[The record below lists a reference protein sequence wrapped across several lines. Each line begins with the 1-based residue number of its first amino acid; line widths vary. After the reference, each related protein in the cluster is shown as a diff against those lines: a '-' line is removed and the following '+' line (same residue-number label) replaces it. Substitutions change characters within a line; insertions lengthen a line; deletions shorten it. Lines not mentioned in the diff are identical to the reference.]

1 MDSPS
6 RKYELAQG
14 ERKYTLSTQVY
25 QDKLRFACIEVNPV
39 NPLVYIGEFT
49 LVNLKQLSTLFSSI
63 SDISQAQQIFDKII
77 TSQKVVIEP
86 QQNQIN
92 LRILIKRDNQPD
104 EHFYLVLNLFNKDGV
119 NNEHLLNQSIAGNKY
134 TREEL
139 KNEYLSLL
147 QNIRDSNQINEIA
160 NSSSNLNIS
169 QGQYMQT
176 SQTHTGENVIFANN
190 GSELKTNNLTQSNA
204 NELLT
209 TNNIETSQNIN
220 SPNNINIDQ
229 YLQNQNQSKENM
241 LFTSTTS
248 NIETTQNVTSSGNI
262 NLDQYVQSQA
272 QTQTPNT
279 DNIYFNTTS
288 TTETTINS
296 PSGNINL
303 DNFLQTPQNQT
314 NENMAYNLSGTSSN
328 TQQNI
333 TYSGSSNNYEKSV
346 LHKSKKTRV
355 DKLTLSLRAQPNLRL
370 SEDNKIIDI
379 ENNKISDQTYS
390 ETLSPQK
397 TQEPYI
403 QQNTPLFQEKQINYE
418 PPKIDQN
425 IPETNYESSQ
435 QIYSSLQTNNN
446 VQQID
451 TSEKDR
457 IIEELRNENNRLKME
472 LNQLKNRMEIIIT
485 ENRNLKLN
493 IGKSIPNGNDNE
505 EILFLKQENERYLK
519 EIDRLRLQLSQLNEF
534 EQYKISK
541 EEEIKMLK
549 IQIEELLSNRKKIEE
564 FAQSKQREIDELK
577 LYLEELLKNQK
588 ELKLRSSQNQVS
600 TKMDLEDQML
610 TIQDTRLEIIRG
622 DIIQNA
628 VELELLSR
636 KICKKRRKVI
646 LNLLYKAKV
655 DSDKAE
661 AFHNKCDLARSTLV
675 LVKSGNGKRFGGYT
689 TCDWR
694 GNNIEKKDENAFVF
708 SLDKMKIYDIIPG
721 EDAIGC
727 YPKYGP
733 VFLGCQIRIYDEFFT
748 NGGTTFE
755 KGLNYNTEEDFELSG
770 GLKKFEV
777 KDIEVYSVEFE

>member
-1 MDSPS
+1 MESPS

-14 ERKYTLSTQVY
+14 ERKYNLTTQIY
-25 QDKLRFACIEVNPV
+25 QDKLRFACIEVNPI

-49 LVNLKQLSTLFSSI
+49 LLNLMQLSTLFSSI

-104 EHFYLVLNLFNKDGV
+104 EHFFLVLNLFNKDGV
-119 NNEHLLNQSIAGNKY
+119 NNEQSLNQNITDNKY

-139 KNEYLSLL
+139 NKEYLSLL
-147 QNIRDSNQINEIA
+147 QNTRDSNQINEIA
-160 NSSSNLNIS
+160 NSTSNLNIS
-169 QGQYMQT
+169 QGQYMQS
-176 SQTHTGENVIFANN
+176 SQAHTGENVMFANSA
-190 GSELKTNNLTQSNA
+190 SELQTNNLAQTNV
-204 NELLT
+204 NESIT
-209 TNNIETSQNIN
+209 NNNIETNQNID
-220 SPNNINIDQ
+220 SSNNINLDQ
-229 YLQNQNQSKENM
+229 YLQNQQTQSKENM

-248 NIETTQNVTSSGNI
+248 NTQTTQNVTSSENI
-262 NLDQYVQSQA
+262 NLDQYMQNQA

-288 TTETTINS
+288 TTETTHTINS

-314 NENMAYNLSGTSSN
+314 TENIIYNSSGTSGN
-328 TQQNI
+328 IQQNI
-333 TYSGSSNNYEKSV
+333 TYSGSTNNYEKSV
-346 LHKSKKTRV
+346 LHKSKRTRV

-379 ENNKISDQTYS
+379 EKYKINEQTYS
-390 ETLSPQK
+390 ETLSPK
-397 TQEPYI
+397 VE
-403 QQNTPLFQEKQINYE
+403 QNIFNQN
-418 PPKIDQN
+418 N
-425 IPETNYESSQ
+425 IPEASYDSSQ
-435 QIYSSLQTNNN
+435 QIYSSLKTTNI
-446 VQQID
+446 VQQND
-451 TSEKDR
+451 TNEKDR

-472 LNQLKNRMEIIIT
+472 LSQLRSRMEIIIT

-519 EIDRLRLQLSQLNEF
+519 EIDRLRLQLGQLNVF

-541 EEEIKMLK
+541 EKEITMLK
-549 IQIEELLSNRKKIEE
+549 IQIEELLANQKKIEE

-588 ELKLRSSQNQVS
+588 ELKLRSSQNQIS
-600 TKMDLEDQML
+600 SKMNLEDQML

-636 KICKKRRKVI
+636 KICKKKRKII

-661 AFHNKCDLARSTLV
+661 AFHNKCDFARSTLV
-675 LVKSGNGKRFGGYT
+675 LVKSANGKRFGGYT
-689 TCDWR
+689 TCDWK

-755 KGLNYNTEEDFELSG
+755 KGLNYNTEEDFELTG
-770 GLKKFEV
+770 GLNKFDV
-777 KDIEVYSVEFE
+777 KDIEVYSVELE

>member
-119 NNEHLLNQSIAGNKY
+119 NNEHLLNQSITGNKY

-176 SQTHTGENVIFANN
+176 SQTHIGENVIFANN
-190 GSELKTNNLTQSNA
+190 GSELQTNNLTQSNA

-220 SPNNINIDQ
+220 SPNNINIGQ

-262 NLDQYVQSQA
+262 NLDQYMQSQA

-549 IQIEELLSNRKKIEE
+549 IQIQELLSNQKKIEE

-588 ELKLRSSQNQVS
+588 ELKLRASQNQVS
-600 TKMDLEDQML
+600 TKMNLEDQML

-661 AFHNKCDLARSTLV
+661 AFHNKCDLAKSTLV

>member
-119 NNEHLLNQSIAGNKY
+119 NNEHLLNQSITGNKY

-176 SQTHTGENVIFANN
+176 SQTHIGENVIFANN
-190 GSELKTNNLTQSNA
+190 GSELQTNNLTQSNA

-262 NLDQYVQSQA
+262 NLDQYMQSQA

-549 IQIEELLSNRKKIEE
+549 IQIQELLSNQKKIEE

-588 ELKLRSSQNQVS
+588 ELKLRASQNQVS
-600 TKMDLEDQML
+600 TKMNLEDQML

-661 AFHNKCDLARSTLV
+661 AFHNKCDLAKSTLV